1 MPSKNFPNLTTF
13 GIMICSLFI
22 LSSAVNDGVFGYL
35 CGLPFWG
42 LAIWLALKEK
52 KNWLRHGL
60 ILVPVILFFLWAL
73 VTRETNPIFYPILGE
88 RAIVKRSFQIVY
100 FKKDFDRSS
109 FPAFFDESYQKWEQE
124 DLEKSIQGIKESFSI
139 LDFIYKKETIPSG
152 TELEICHIAP
162 KSSEFSRIYHIHF
175 CSNKVEFRVGS
186 GNKEDIEELL
196 TLLTYSPSLVRKNP
210 WNPLWPPF
218 DYLSN
223 LMYWPMIPVFIKD
236 EIVKI
241 ILDFK
246 NP

>member
-1 MPSKNFPNLTTF
+1 M
-13 GIMICSLFI
+13 
-22 LSSAVNDGVFGYL
+22 
-35 CGLPFWG
+35 
-42 LAIWLALKEK
+42 
-52 KNWLRHGL
+52 
-60 ILVPVILFFLWAL
+60 WAL

-88 RAIVKRSFQIVY
+88 PAKVKTSFQIVY
-100 FKKDFDRSS
+100 FKNNFDGSSVPTFFGSKLQQWEREDNMEREKGRAGNLLIMDFII
-109 FPAFFDESYQKWEQE
+109 K
-124 DLEKSIQGIKESFSI
+124 KESI
-139 LDFIYKKETIPSG
+139 HLG
-152 TELEICHIAP
+152 TDLEICRIVP
-162 KSSEFSRIYHIHF
+162 ESSELSRYYHIHF

-246 NP
+246 NH